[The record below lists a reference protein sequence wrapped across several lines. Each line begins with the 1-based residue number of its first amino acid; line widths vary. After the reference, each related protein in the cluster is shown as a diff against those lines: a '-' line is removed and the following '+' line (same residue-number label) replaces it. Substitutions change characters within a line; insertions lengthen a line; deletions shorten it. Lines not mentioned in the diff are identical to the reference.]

1 MAIDVNVNVS
11 ISCPDIRDAVKFI
24 AETMTPKDTAQAE
37 CPPWTVTSVP
47 PLSPG
52 RVTTLAPSATANVDT
67 AKTARKKAKK
77 VEPVTETPTSVTESP
92 TPVTETVD
100 PIAENPAPITPEPA
114 TPSAEAAIPTA
125 PAQPAEDAPGPIP
138 TVSTHY
144 TKSDLVAG
152 IQSLVDKDASYQ
164 GKVLD
169 LLNSH
174 GARKLSALSED
185 YYDMFAYQLRQMG
198 AQI

>member
-1 MAIDVNVNVS
+1 MAIDVNVNVN
-11 ISCPDIRDAVKFI
+11 ISCPDIRDAVKYI
-24 AETMTPKDTAQAE
+24 AETMTPKDTTQPE
-37 CPPWTVTSVP
+37 CPPWTVTSAAGVQTIA
-47 PLSPG
+47 PG
-52 RVTTLAPSATANVDT
+52 CVANLVPSATASVDAT
-67 AKTARKKAKK
+67 KSTRKKTKK
-77 VEPVTETPTSVTESP
+77 AEPVTESP
-92 TPVTETVD
+92 TPITETAT
-100 PIAENPAPITPEPA
+100 PITENPAPIAPETVAP
-114 TPSAEAAIPTA
+114 PVEAAIPTA
-125 PAQPAEDAPGPIP
+125 PAQPAEDVPGPIP

>member
-1 MAIDVNVNVS
+1 MAIDVNVNVN
-11 ISCPDIRDAVKFI
+11 ISCPDIKDAVKYI
-24 AETMTPKDTAQAE
+24 AETMTPKSTAQPE
-37 CPPWTVTSVP
+37 CPPWTITSAAGVQTIA
-47 PLSPG
+47 PG
-52 RVTTLAPSATANVDT
+52 CVANLVPSATASVDAT
-67 AKTARKKAKK
+67 KSTRKKTKK
-77 VEPVTETPTSVTESP
+77 AEPVTESP
-92 TPVTETVD
+92 TPITETAT
-100 PIAENPAPITPEPA
+100 PITENPAPITPETVAP
-114 TPSAEAAIPTA
+114 PVEAAIPTA
-125 PAQPAEDAPGPIP
+125 PAQPAEDVPDPIP